1 MGTDTAALKRM
12 NPSDRET
19 SRKLEFEYS
28 KLNIMAERYIGY
40 MKARRICTHEPV
52 PPKYFFLSSA

>member
-40 MKARRICTHEPV
+40 MNGHRI
-52 PPKYFFLSSA
+52 